1 MANLPQK
8 HPHLGIHLTD
18 RALTP
23 LITSARTQQQQQQQR
38 EALTA
43 LSRAALSAHE
53 AASRLG
59 LGSPQRVAVEHRDA
73 GPVVLQSFMSASSA
87 SASPAPSS
95 SSPAS
100 SRRAGHGRGGG
111 GGGGGANGGGIVS
124 GGYGG
129 PRDQDDRNDPGREDG
144 GDTATAADAKDENE
158 DNDDNRDEERRTHDT
173 LHNTTARLRQV
184 QLGHDDYDNDDHNDR
199 EYEGRSEDGDGADV
213 PPMLVGVVVAPSADE
228 ALGARRAAARLER
241 VGREVQARWAEA
253 AN

>member
-23 LITSARTQQQQQQQR
+23 LITSARPQQQQQQQQR

-43 LSRAALSAHE
+43 LSRAALAAHE

-100 SRRAGHGRGGG
+100 SRRAGRGRGGG
-111 GGGGGANGGGIVS
+111 GAGANGGGIVS
-124 GGYGG
+124 GGDGG
-129 PRDQDDRNDPGREDG
+129 PRDQDDRNDTGREDG

-158 DNDDNRDEERRTHDT
+158 DNDDDRDEERRTHDT

-184 QLGHDDYDNDDHNDR
+184 QLGHDDDDDHNDR
-199 EYEGRSEDGDGADV
+199 GYEGRSEDGDGADV